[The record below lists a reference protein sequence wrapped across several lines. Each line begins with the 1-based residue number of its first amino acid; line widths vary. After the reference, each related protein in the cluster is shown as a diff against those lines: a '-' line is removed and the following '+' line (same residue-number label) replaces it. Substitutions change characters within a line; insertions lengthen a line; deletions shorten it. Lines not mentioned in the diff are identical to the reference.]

1 MRIALLA
8 YHFAPDPAI
17 GAVRPTNWAD
27 WLSESHDVT
36 VVTRKGTS
44 TPDAGSSVSVIRPRS
59 RCIEI
64 VDRLQAARVR
74 RRVSN
79 ASRQQP
85 ATPQRPVEHCP
96 TGALTYRM
104 PCLYDLWARAAYRS
118 LCQIRP
124 DVVIATH
131 SPYISLVVAALYA
144 SRHRNTKLWLDFR
157 DMWTY
162 GHTTRGLPI
171 LSTIERGIERR
182 ALRQAAVVTTVSER
196 LCENLASRSGV
207 CQPRLIYNSPA
218 PAGAMFTGHRPSDR
232 PLTLCYT
239 GNIYPWQ
246 DITPLFRMLREL
258 MTTSGITPAD
268 VCVRVA
274 SRLPGDVVA
283 TAARLGVSAFLD
295 YQGCLSRQDCITMQR
310 DADVLVVMESAAP
323 EADGVLTGKV
333 FEYLATTKPLLLLGP
348 GPQSELYRL
357 IDRHDRLIPLEQVRQ
372 AVERRRLPF
381 ARRPVD
387 YSAIA
392 RSQLL
397 DCLES
402 LASKPGLHGQAA

>member
-17 GAVRPTNWAD
+17 GAVRPTNWAE

-44 TPDAGSSVSVIRPRS
+44 TPDAGSSASVIRPRS

-64 VDRLQAARVR
+64 VDRLQAARVH
-74 RRVSN
+74 RRVRN
-79 ASRQQP
+79 ASRQWRSGPERP
-85 ATPQRPVEHCP
+85 AEHCP

-104 PCLYDLWARAAYRS
+104 PCLYDLWARTAYRA

-144 SRHRNTKLWLDFR
+144 ARHRHTRLWLDFR

-162 GHTTRGLPI
+162 GHTTRGLP
-171 LSTIERGIERR
+171 LLATIERGIERR

-196 LCENLASRSGV
+196 LCENLATRSGV
-207 CQPRLIYNSPA
+207 CRPRLVYNSPA
-218 PAGAMFTGHRPSDR
+218 HAAAAFATHRPSGR
-232 PLTLCYT
+232 PFTLCYT

-246 DITPLFRMLREL
+246 DMSPLFRMLHGL
-258 MTTSGITPAD
+258 TTTSGITPAD
-268 VCVRVA
+268 VRVQVA
-274 SRLPGDVVA
+274 SRLPGDVAA

-295 YQGCLSRQDCITMQR
+295 YRGCLSRQDCLTMQR

-357 IDRHDRLIPLEQVRQ
+357 IDRHDRLIPLEQVRD
-372 AVERRRLPF
+372 AVERRRLP
-381 ARRPVD
+381 AAGRAVD

-402 LASKPGLHGQAA
+402 LATQPRLHGQAA

>member
-144 SRHRNTKLWLDFR
+144 ARHRNTKLWLDFR

-182 ALRQAAVVTTVSER
+182 ALRQATVVTTVSER
-196 LCENLASRSGV
+196 LCENLATRSGV
-207 CQPRLIYNSPA
+207 CRPRLVYNSPA
-218 PAGAMFTGHRPSDR
+218 PAGAIFTGHRPSGR

-268 VCVRVA
+268 VRVQVA

-381 ARRPVD
+381 AGRPVD
-387 YSAIA
+387 YSGIA

>member
-104 PCLYDLWARAAYRS
+104 PCLYDLWAHAAYRS

-182 ALRQAAVVTTVSER
+182 ALRQATVVTTVSER
-196 LCENLASRSGV
+196 LCATLASASHGSST
-207 CQPRLIYNSPA
+207 IA
-218 PAGAMFTGHRPSDR
+218 
-232 PLTLCYT
+232 
-239 GNIYPWQ
+239 
-246 DITPLFRMLREL
+246 LR
-258 MTTSGITPAD
+258 
-268 VCVRVA
+268 
-274 SRLPGDVVA
+274 
-283 TAARLGVSAFLD
+283 
-295 YQGCLSRQDCITMQR
+295 QR
-310 DADVLVVMESAAP
+310 
-323 EADGVLTGKV
+323 G
-333 FEYLATTKPLLLLGP
+333 
-348 GPQSELYRL
+348 
-357 IDRHDRLIPLEQVRQ
+357 
-372 AVERRRLPF
+372 
-381 ARRPVD
+381 
-387 YSAIA
+387 
-392 RSQLL
+392 
-397 DCLES
+397 
-402 LASKPGLHGQAA
+402 